1 MKPPMR
7 AISIAVL
14 TSLLAAPASAAGFE
28 FPTQSAKALAM
39 GGTFVAQANDPT
51 AIYYNPGGLGLLAK
65 KKGAS
70 VGATVSKLNESL
82 YQGLPPGIGTGT
94 ASEQETAMSTVPHI
108 FGTAPF
114 GANIVMG
121 MGVYSPFRMKTE
133 WADPDTFAGRRL
145 ALSSELDALD
155 VATSAGFALGQTFG
169 IGGSFIF
176 RTSDYAASRRLT
188 VLDAGVLRDIATL
201 DMKTDK
207 EKSYTWSAG
216 VLHRVAP
223 SFSWGASYRS
233 DVETEYNGVG
243 KLTQIATGD
252 AQLDALVRTQYPFDE
267 DVALGSILT
276 LPSQATFGIAIGSGE
291 RFLLEV
297 DATLTDWK
305 ETREIGF
312 LFPANADL
320 DTRYPLDFED
330 AMSYRAGLSFRFPTG
345 PELRFGYAL
354 EESPQPATTVGAFL
368 PDARRSIVSAGFGMD
383 WLNVG
388 VAWTTFEQRI
398 IETNVDTLNG
408 NYRANAWT
416 VAITATK

>member
-1 MKPPMR
+1 MR
-7 AISIAVL
+7 AYSVAVL
-14 TSLLAAPASAAGFE
+14 ASLLTTSAFAGGFE

-39 GGTFVAQANDPT
+39 GGTFVAQANDAT
-51 AIYYNPGGLGLLAK
+51 AVYYNPGGLGLLAK
-65 KKGAS
+65 KKGTS
-70 VGATVSKLNESL
+70 VGATLSKLNESL

-94 ASEQETAMSTVPHI
+94 ASEQKTAMSTVPHI

-114 GANIVMG
+114 GANVVMG
-121 MGVYSPFRMKTE
+121 VGVYSPFRMKTE
-133 WADPDTFAGRRL
+133 WADPATFAGRRL
-145 ALSSELDALD
+145 ALRSELDTLD
-155 VATSAGFALGQTFG
+155 VATSAGIALGQTFG

-176 RTSDYAASRRLT
+176 RTTDYAASRRLT
-188 VLDAGVLRDIATL
+188 ILDAGVLRDIATL

-233 DVETEYNGVG
+233 EVEGEYNGVG
-243 KLTQIATGD
+243 KLTQITTGD
-252 AQLDALVRTQYPFDE
+252 TQLDALVRTQYPFDRE
-267 DVALGSILT
+267 VALASILT
-276 LPSQATFGIAIGSGE
+276 LPSQATFGIAIGSGQ

-297 DATLTDWK
+297 DASRTGWK
-305 ETREIGF
+305 KTREIAF
-312 LFPANADL
+312 LFPANANL
-320 DTRYPLDFED
+320 DTRYALDFED

-345 PELRFGYAL
+345 PEVRFGYAL

-368 PDARRSIVSAGFGMD
+368 PDAQRSTVSAGLGMD
-383 WLNVG
+383 WLNIG
-388 VAWTTFEQRI
+388 LAWTTFEQRI
-398 IETNVDTLNG
+398 VETNTDSLNG

>member
-1 MKPPMR
+1 MR
-7 AISIAVL
+7 SPAIAL
-14 TSLLAAPASAAGFE
+14 AATLLATPLLAGGFE
-28 FPTQSAKALAM
+28 FPTQSAKALAL

-51 AIYYNPGGLGLLAK
+51 AVYYNPGGLGLLKK
-65 KKGAS
+65 KKGTS
-70 VGATVSKLNESL
+70 VGATFSKLNESL
-82 YQGLPPGIGTGT
+82 YQGLPPGIGIGT
-94 ASEQETAMSTVPHI
+94 ASEQKTAMTIVPHI

-114 GANIVMG
+114 GANAVLG
-121 MGVYSPFRMKTE
+121 VGVYSPFRMKTE
-133 WADPDTFAGRRL
+133 WADPDTFAGRHL
-145 ALSSELDALD
+145 ALGSELETLD
-155 VATSAGFALGQTFG
+155 IATSAGIALGQTFG

-176 RTSDYAASRRLT
+176 RTTDYSASRRLT
-188 VLDAGVLRDIATL
+188 ILDAGVTRDIAL
-201 DMKTDK
+201 LEMKTDK

-216 VLHRVAP
+216 VLHRVVP

-233 DVETEYNGVG
+233 EAETDFNGVG

-252 AQLDALVRTQYPFDE
+252 TQLDALVRTQYPFDQ

-297 DATLTDWK
+297 DATRTGWK
-305 ETREIGF
+305 KTREIAF
-312 LFPANADL
+312 LFPANANL
-320 DTRYPLDFED
+320 DTRYALDFED
-330 AMSYRAGLSFRFPTG
+330 AMSYRAGLNFRFPTG
-345 PELRFGYAL
+345 PELRLGYAL

-368 PDARRSIVSAGFGMD
+368 PDAQRSTISAGLGMD

-398 IETNVDTLNG
+398 IDTNVDSLNG
-408 NYRANAWT
+408 NYRANSWT